1 MTDFYEDNF
10 KIVEETYD
18 VIAEEFA
25 PLLSLENASQEE
37 IDVVNKFLEE
47 MLARFSRKTPKI
59 ADLGCGLGKHGRYC
73 ADFGFEVT
81 GYDFSQK
88 MITLADQLNDQNF
101 ARSYYNNDHLKM
113 PIMRFLHKAN
123 ICDFITD
130 EKYDG
135 IISCYTFIHLTRQQ
149 AELALQNLKH
159 CLNKGALLLIIV
171 YKGKGERIIPEAQAP
186 GYQMF
191 YKDYMEDELS
201 TLVSD
206 TGYKVLMEFP
216 PFEETDPITAA
227 NPEMGLRALGLLAVF
242 EGENR

>member
-1 MTDFYEDNF
+1 MADFYEDNF

-47 MLARFSRKTPKI
+47 MLARFSGKIPKI

-73 ADFGFEVT
+73 ADVGFEVT
-81 GYDFSQK
+81 GYDFSQN
-88 MITLADQLNDQNF
+88 MITLADNLNDEKF
-101 ARSYYNNDHLKM
+101 ARAYYHNEQLKM

-123 ICDFITD
+123 ICDFKTD

-135 IISCYTFIHLTRQQ
+135 IISCYTFIHLTSHQ

-159 CLNKGALLLIIV
+159 SLNKGALILIIV
-171 YKGKGERIIPEAQAP
+171 YQGHGERIIPEAIAP
-186 GYQMF
+186 GYHMF

-206 TGYKVLMEFP
+206 AGYKVLVEFT
-216 PFEETDPITAA
+216 PFKEKDPITAA
-227 NPEMGLRALGLLAVF
+227 NPEMGLRAFGLLAAF
-242 EGENR
+242 EAEK

>member
-1 MTDFYEDNF
+1 
-10 KIVEETYD
+10 
-18 VIAEEFA
+18 
-25 PLLSLENASQEE
+25 
-37 IDVVNKFLEE
+37 
-47 MLARFSRKTPKI
+47 MLARFSGKIPKI

-73 ADFGFEVT
+73 ADVGFEVT

-101 ARSYYNNDHLKM
+101 ARSYYHNDHLKM

-149 AELALQNLKH
+149 AELALQNLKQ

-171 YKGKGERIIPEAQAP
+171 YKGKGERTPKHKLQVT
-186 GYQMF
+186 
-191 YKDYMEDELS
+191 KCS
-201 TLVSD
+201 TKITWKMSYLHWSLTRVTRYLWNS
-206 TGYKVLMEFP
+206 

-227 NPEMGLRALGLLAVF
+227 RNCAH
-242 EGENR
+242 